1 MGPDHQWWKHQ
12 KPVHEQWTEDGQSE
26 SLEEAVEHLWS
37 GEYSSQRVFSI
48 SISWNEHIEEDQE
61 AL

>member
-12 KPVHEQWTEDGQSE
+12 KPVHEQRTGDGQSE

-37 GEYSSQRVFSI
+37 GILTLSTLAKHFLKFACS
-48 SISWNEHIEEDQE
+48 
-61 AL
+61 